1 MAYAA
6 SVVSRFV
13 IDPTVRD
20 LVSADKFINLLK
32 SNEVVLS
39 FPQTNDLP
47 NALLVCFSDAFFAN
61 LKRGGLQEGLLVFLQ
76 ERNGKY
82 MLLA

>member
-20 LVSADKFINLLK
+20 LVTADKFINLLK
-32 SNEVVLS
+32 TNEVVLS
-39 FPQTNDLP
+39 FPQTNDLTK
-47 NALLVCFSDAFFAN
+47 CII
-61 LKRGGLQEGLLVFLQ
+61 GLF
-76 ERNGKY
+76 
-82 MLLA
+82 